1 MAQLSSPITGRKKTT
16 STTWH
21 VTFEDGGWC
30 KLTIDDKTVMF
41 ASDVINGQSS
51 WTAQEDVRDFLVKI
65 NDIHY
70 IAKNLFGREKC
81 DVFDQQATT
90 SAVCIKIIEARDRG
104 ELTEEEAESLSEDAK
119 RLGPDMHISDELWK
133 FLGGEPWYDLKYTA
147 SGGWRRAT
155 EMYLPALL
163 STMRET

>member
-1 MAQLSSPITGRKKTT
+1 MSMAKLKSRSKTT

-21 VTFEDGGWC
+21 VTFEDGGWA
-30 KLTIDDKTVMF
+30 KFTIDDKTVMF

-51 WTAQEDVRDFLVKI
+51 WTAQEDVRKFLTDI

-81 DVFDQQATT
+81 DAFDQNATT
-90 SAVCIKIIEARDRG
+90 EKVRAKIAEARSLG
-104 ELTEEEAESLSEDAK
+104 ELTEDEAESLSEDAHH
-119 RLGPDMHISDELWK
+119 LDPGLHISDELWK
-133 FLGGEPWYDLKYTA
+133 FLGGEPWFDLKYSA
-147 SGGWRRAT
+147 SDAWERAFH
-155 EMYLPALL
+155 MYLPALL